1 MKNLHRKIR
10 TLAAVCVT
18 MAALGATVSAQA
30 ATTADK
36 PTGGSGSPRAAELPA
51 DVQKAL
57 KDFKAVTP
65 GEGFVPASAYV
76 VTKGTQTYT
85 CTAGKWSTTST
96 PEATLVRLLRPS
108 DTIHHFAGPRW
119 ESIKDGSIIKGKQ
132 RTPPVAVPQTGTIP
146 WLLLDVD
153 FHEGKVGALTPVTNI
168 SRILTS
174 GGVPPA
180 TTCANT
186 DKNSFAYKAVY
197 VFWVKRP

>member
-10 TLAAVCVT
+10 ALAAAGVT
-18 MAALGATVSAQA
+18 VALFGATVSAQA
-30 ATTADK
+30 ATAADK
-36 PTGGSGSPRAAELPA
+36 PTGGSGSPRSAELPA
-51 DVQKAL
+51 DVQKTL

-65 GEGFVPASAYV
+65 GEGFVPASAYL

-96 PEATLVRLLRPS
+96 PEATLTRLLRPN
-108 DTIHHFAGPRW
+108 DRIHHFGGPRW
-119 ESIKDGSIIKGKQ
+119 KSINDGSIIKGKQ
-132 RTPPVAVPQTGTIP
+132 RIPPVAVPQSGTIP

-153 FHEGKVGALTPVTNI
+153 LHEGEIGSLTPVTNI

-180 TTCANT
+180 GTCTNT
-186 DKNSFAYKAVY
+186 DKNSFPYKAVY
-197 VFWVKRP
+197 VFWVKKP